1 MNLCM
6 SDFRKQIRRQI
17 LGDLIDEGKTGREA
31 RAIPHANRKQRR
43 EVRFYLNGKIEYDA
57 MTGQTETDR
66 GRRQQNR
73 WPDLS
78 AWIKERCCDRSAAR
92 IFLRHPLR
100 NS

>member
-73 WPDLS
+73 WPVPRGAKHGRPVGLDQGAVL
-78 AWIKERCCDRSAAR
+78 
-92 IFLRHPLR
+92 
-100 NS
+100 